1 MGQRKVSDSQKTEML
16 QSISFQKGEEDP
28 TLNRS
33 SKLGVKVLTQNWSY
47 RFFLLCVGYS
57 SVCKFI
63 TNYNKSNI
71 LKIIIGKA

>member
-28 TLNRS
+28 KLNPS

-47 RFFLLCVGYS
+47 RFLLCVGYS
-57 SVCKFI
+57 PVCKFI